1 VDHGHSDRDRSQ
13 IYLDT
18 LPLFTTGRARLI
30 ESDRLVAQFAGLV
43 RTTSPGGRDK
53 VDHGKTGADDLC
65 NSAAGV
71 MALVAARSERV
82 GAVAIGVE
90 TFGSHGSAGGIVRG
104 DKYLTA
110 DQIRAERPP
119 PPVDHLDFVWN
130 EIEGRWGAPRARGHG
145 LIPDH
150 DKEKTMF
157 EFIRRIF
164 AGTAPESN
172 AEQLRSGG
180 YRQRN
185 VIENRSPPIP
195 DITQAANADA
205 IAQIF
210 ALDAAR
216 QEMESTRSST
226 HGAISFNPPRNRA
239 SNGR

>member
-1 VDHGHSDRDRSQ
+1 
-13 IYLDT
+13 
-18 LPLFTTGRARLI
+18 
-30 ESDRLVAQFAGLV
+30 
-43 RTTSPGGRDK
+43 
-53 VDHGKTGADDLC
+53 
-65 NSAAGV
+65 
-71 MALVAARSERV
+71 
-82 GAVAIGVE
+82 
-90 TFGSHGSAGGIVRG
+90 
-104 DKYLTA
+104 
-110 DQIRAERPP
+110 
-119 PPVDHLDFVWN
+119 
-130 EIEGRWGAPRARGHG
+130 